1 MNFEDGRTSEIALL
15 EELEEEEVVEKQIV
29 KAEDN
34 TTPSEKLLKK
44 SKSKQNF

>member
-44 SKSKQNF
+44 SK